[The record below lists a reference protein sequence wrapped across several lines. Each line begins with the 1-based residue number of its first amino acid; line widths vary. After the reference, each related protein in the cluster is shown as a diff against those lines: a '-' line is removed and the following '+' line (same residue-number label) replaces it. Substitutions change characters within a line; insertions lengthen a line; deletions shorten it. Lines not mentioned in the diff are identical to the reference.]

1 MASAAPRGPP
11 FVRNGGF
18 TADHSRSQSF
28 AEGTGPTRS
37 RLRRTV
43 SIRGVNAHLD
53 SSESV
58 PSEHSSL
65 HYGFLTSLDGCDDD
79 EPTHEDQ
86 KREKED
92 SFGRW
97 QPGVAGG
104 KRRGVYRSVTH
115 SGWRPHVLDPI
126 SEHPSFSTLQSSASP
141 LSRELLLSTGV
152 SFRSRLSFGAS
163 VLGNRYGD
171 KVYSLDDLDIPS
183 FRPKFPFSSLPAY
196 LRRSSRLSS
205 SYGSFSEQPRLSERF
220 SPVQP
225 LEPIYPPPIRS
236 VTPPGLPSFGTPEAV
251 RYRLSSQTTPGSGND
266 VEVED
271 CTCCFLGLPRF
282 LALSSSS
289 PSRVPGLPAGAIA
302 RADDGTLVRGRFGI
316 RQSGHGVGAGCLE
329 NHPFSR
335 EPSPA
340 ACIRDTKDNGS
351 VNQGRRQGSL
361 CCNNAAATPPQT
373 TPGAFSL
380 RLSSASKPSSGS
392 GSLAPRR
399 VHFVD
404 GTGPV
409 DTTSVPLPSYIRHP
423 PLVAPAPRV
432 ETSPPSTS
440 SGMAC
445 TVAAATGNSREE
457 STLPFQS
464 VSGSTIPHPV
474 GFSAA
479 PPVANSHKSWEYL
492 SFVTLAAE
500 CCGLWFIH
508 HLNEGIRLSLGQ
520 EADDRMERQSCL
532 NFREFWRR
540 GKKASQPWIPAWGY
554 RPASS
559 R

>member
-1 MASAAPRGPP
+1 MASAAPRRPP

-79 EPTHEDQ
+79 EAPHEDQ

-152 SFRSRLSFGAS
+152 SFRSRLSFVDYRPPMEAFLNSPGS
-163 VLGNRYGD
+163 VSVFLPFNLWSPYTLPQFGVLHRQGFRRLERRRPFGI
-171 KVYSLDDLDIPS
+171 VFRPRPLQGPEMMLRWTIVRAASLDCRD
-183 FRPKFPFSSLPAY
+183 SLLY
-196 LRRSSRLSS
+196 LR
-205 SYGSFSEQPRLSERF
+205 
-220 SPVQP
+220 
-225 LEPIYPPPIRS
+225 
-236 VTPPGLPSFGTPEAV
+236 
-251 RYRLSSQTTPGSGND
+251 
-266 VEVED
+266 
-271 CTCCFLGLPRF
+271 LPRRAYRGCQREQ
-282 LALSSSS
+282 L
-289 PSRVPGLPAGAIA
+289 RV
-302 RADDGTLVRGRFGI
+302 RDDGTLVRSRFWPFAK
-316 RQSGHGVGAGCLE
+316 AGNGGERETLTDS
-329 NHPFSR
+329 PVFSR
-335 EPSPA
+335 TITCWMHLRE
-340 ACIRDTKDNGS
+340 TKDNGS

-373 TPGAFSL
+373 TPGA
-380 RLSSASKPSSGS
+380 SASKPSSGS

-440 SGMAC
+440 FGMAC
-445 TVAAATGNSREE
+445 TVTATAGNSREE

-464 VSGSTIPHPV
+464 VSGSAIPDPV

-500 CCGLWFIH
+500 CCRLWFIH
-508 HLNEGIRLSLGQ
+508 HLNEGTSLSLGQ
-520 EADDRMERQSCL
+520 EADDRVERQSCL